1 LKPVEIR
8 AAANERRPP
17 SEAFGCDKIFWEM
30 SKRVL
35 FARLRCGANTMFT
48 AYITVTGL
56 TVAANIF
63 AAVVDFLRCQWV
75 LDNMTSWGGRHS
87 WRFSL
92 GALKAAG
99 ALGLLV
105 GISVPPI
112 GVAAAVGLVL
122 FFVGA
127 ITVVIRARWSH
138 TFRGRRRISCWP
150 LDL

>member
-48 AYITVTGL
+48 AYIIVTGL

-75 LDNMTSWGGRHS
+75 LE
-87 WRFSL
+87 
-92 GALKAAG
+92 
-99 ALGLLV
+99 
-105 GISVPPI
+105 
-112 GVAAAVGLVL
+112 
-122 FFVGA
+122 
-127 ITVVIRARWSH
+127 RARITTVMAPTKKQDQRNAQAANVIIMRPRS
-138 TFRGRRRISCWP
+138 FPAR
-150 LDL
+150 